1 MSVTLSQSSRWF
13 ARPLA
18 LVVAVLLTVVA
29 GTGFLGFRY
38 WQERQA
44 ANLAHERSRQVLE
57 TLDRLKTII
66 ADVEAQRRGYL
77 LTLDPSYL
85 KAYGVSD
92 ESVRR
97 DAQALQ
103 ALVAGDPLQSHRA
116 GHLALTVAAKL
127 REIDDI
133 VKTARTSSGP
143 AALAMI
149 RSLDEIR
156 SQIDQMVDHERFL
169 LVDQERRAEAL
180 EQRKAW
186 LIATAVVIV
195 AVLAGA
201 ALALARLE
209 ARRRRKA
216 TEENVQLQSDLLERD
231 KKIRRLVDANIIGI
245 IIWEIDGRILEAN
258 DAFLRMM
265 GYDREDLISGRM
277 HRTDLTPPEWRDR
290 DAHTVAE
297 LKRIGTVQPF
307 EKEYFRKDGS
317 RVPVLIGG
325 AMFEEGTSQGVGFVL
340 DLTERKRAEEALRQS
355 EERFR
360 TLVQFS
366 FDVYW
371 ETDAQHRFTHQEFAE
386 SLADAPASGSEIG
399 KTRWEVPYL
408 EPDEEAWRKHRET
421 LDAHLPFRD
430 FELARPAPDGSKRYV
445 SVSGLPVFDE
455 TGRFVGYRG
464 VGRHITERKRAEEAL
479 RAAQAELAHANRV
492 TTMGQLTASIA
503 HEVNQPIA
511 ATVTNAQ
518 AALRWLRA
526 QPPDLDEVRASLS
539 RIVED
544 GKRAG
549 NVIGGIRAF
558 IKKVPPRKDRFDL
571 NEAILEMIA
580 LTRSEVLKHGV
591 LLRTELAPGLP
602 AVDGDRI
609 QLQQV
614 ILNLILNAIE
624 AMGGIDAGTRELLI
638 STEREAASGVLVT
651 VRDSGPGL
659 DPTDMERVFKAF
671 YTTKPKGMGM
681 GLAICRSMVEA
692 HGGRMWA
699 SANEPRGRRLSV
711 YPAAGTRREHSS
723 PARPAQSSRMTDER
737 LPMLGQTV
745 REVAAELTGA
755 LGGVMPA

>member
-1 MSVTLSQSSRWF
+1 
-13 ARPLA
+13 
-18 LVVAVLLTVVA
+18 VVA
-29 GTGFLGFRY
+29 GSGFLGLRY

-103 ALVAGDPLQSHRA
+103 ALVAGDPLQNHRA

-133 VKTARTSSGP
+133 VKTAQNSSGP

-195 AVLAGA
+195 AILAVV

-209 ARRRRKA
+209 AIRRRKA
-216 TEENVQLQSDLLERD
+216 IAENVALHSGLLARD
-231 KKIRRLVDANIIGI
+231 KKIRRLVDANIVGI
-245 IIWEIDGRILEAN
+245 IIWEVEGRILEAN
-258 DAFLRMM
+258 DEFLRMV
-265 GYDREDLISGRM
+265 GYDREDLTAGRL
-277 HRTDLTPPEWRDR
+277 HRTTLTPPEWRDR
-290 DAHTVAE
+290 DARTVAE
-297 LKRIGTVQPF
+297 LKRIGTAQPF
-307 EKEYFRKDGS
+307 EKEYLRKDGS

-325 AMFEEGTSQGVGFVL
+325 AMFEEGASQGVGFVL
-340 DLTERKRAEEALRQS
+340 DLTERKRAVEALRQS

-371 ETDAQHRFTHQEFAE
+371 ETDVQHRFIHQEFAE
-386 SLADAPASGSEIG
+386 SLVDAPEVGSEIG
-399 KTRWEVPYL
+399 KTRWEVPYV

-421 LDAHLPFRD
+421 LDARLPFRD

-464 VGRHITERKRAEEAL
+464 VGRHITERRRAEEAL
-479 RAAQAELAHANRV
+479 HAMQAELAHANRV
-492 TTMGQLTASIA
+492 TTMGELSASIA

-526 QPPDLDEVRASLS
+526 HPPDLDEVRASLS

-544 GKRAG
+544 GNRAG

-558 IKKVPPRKDRFDL
+558 INKVPPRKDRFDL

-580 LTRSEVLKHGV
+580 LTRSEMLKHGIS
-591 LLRTELAPGLP
+591 LQTELAPGLP
-602 AVDGDRI
+602 RVEGDRT

-614 ILNLILNAIE
+614 ILNLVVNAIE
-624 AMGGIDAGTRELLI
+624 AMGGIDEGTREFRI
-638 STEREAASGVLVT
+638 NTERAAAGGVLVT
-651 VRDSGPGL
+651 ARDSGPGL
-659 DPTDMERVFKAF
+659 DPENVERVFTAF

-699 SANEPRGRRLSV
+699 SANEPRGAVFQFTLPLQRDESI
-711 YPAAGTRREHSS
+711 
-723 PARPAQSSRMTDER
+723 PAQH
-737 LPMLGQTV
+737 V
-745 REVAAELTGA
+745 RPNSAA
-755 LGGVMPA
+755 

>member
-1 MSVTLSQSSRWF
+1 MSVPLTQSFRWF
-13 ARPLA
+13 ARPLT
-18 LVVAVLLTVVA
+18 LVVVAVVLAVVVS
-29 GTGFLGFRY
+29 TSFLGLRY

-44 ANLAHERSRQVLE
+44 VSLAHERSHQVLD
-57 TLDRLKTII
+57 TLDRLRAVI

-103 ALVAGDPLQSHRA
+103 ALVANDPLQNHRA

-133 VKTARTSSGP
+133 VKTASTSGL
-143 AALAMI
+143 AALTMI

-169 LVDQERRAEAL
+169 LVDQEKRAEAL
-180 EQRKAW
+180 EQSKAW
-186 LIATAVVIV
+186 LIATAIVIV
-195 AVLAGA
+195 AVLAVV

-209 ARRRRKA
+209 AIRRRKA
-216 TEENVQLQSDLLERD
+216 IAENIALHGDLLARD
-231 KKIRRLVDANIIGI
+231 KKIRHLVDANIVGI
-245 IIWEIDGRILEAN
+245 IIWDLEGRILEAN
-258 DAFLRMM
+258 DAFLRML
-265 GYDREDLISGRM
+265 GYNREDLASGCLS
-277 HRTDLTPPEWRDR
+277 RTDLTPAEWRDR
-290 DAHTVAE
+290 DSRTVAE
-297 LKRIGTVQPF
+297 LKRMGTVQPF

-317 RVPVLIGG
+317 RVPVLLGG
-325 AMFEEGTSQGVGFVL
+325 VMFEQSPDQGVSFVL

-386 SLADAPASGSEIG
+386 SLADAPAPGAEIG

-430 FELARPAPDGSKRYV
+430 FELARAGPDGSKRYV
-445 SVSGLPVFDE
+445 SVSGLPVFDK

-464 VGRHITERKRAEEAL
+464 VGRHITERRRAEEAL
-479 RAAQAELAHANRV
+479 RAMQAELAHANRV

-511 ATVTNAQ
+511 ATVTNAG
-518 AALRWLRA
+518 AALRWLSA
-526 QPPDLDEVRASLS
+526 QPPNLGEVRDSLR

-549 NVIGGIRAF
+549 NVINGIRAL
-558 IKKVPPRKDRFDL
+558 INKVPPRNDRFDL
-571 NEAILEMIA
+571 NEAILEMVV
-580 LTRSEVLKHGV
+580 LTRSEVLKHGI
-591 LLRTELAPGLP
+591 LLQTDLAPGLP
-602 AVDGDRI
+602 MVKGDRT

-624 AMGGIDAGTRELLI
+624 AMDGVDQRAGALRI
-638 STEREAASGVLVT
+638 SSEREVAGGVLVT

-659 DPTDMERVFKAF
+659 DPADVERVFQAF
-671 YTTKPKGMGM
+671 YTTKAKGMGM

-699 SANEPRGRRLSV
+699 SANEPRGAVFQFSLPLEQDETVQARQIRSN
-711 YPAAGTRREHSS
+711 PAA
-723 PARPAQSSRMTDER
+723 
-737 LPMLGQTV
+737 
-745 REVAAELTGA
+745 
-755 LGGVMPA
+755 

>member
-1 MSVTLSQSSRWF
+1 MSVTLSQFSRWF

-18 LVVAVLLTVVA
+18 LVIVLLLTVVA
-29 GTGFLGFRY
+29 GTGFLGLRY

-57 TLDRLKTII
+57 TLDRLKTVI

-103 ALVAGDPLQSHRA
+103 ALVVGDPLQNHRA

-133 VKTARTSSGP
+133 VKTAQTSSGP
-143 AALAMI
+143 AALALI

-156 SQIDQMVDHERFL
+156 VQIDQMVDHERFL

-180 EQRKAW
+180 EHRKAW
-186 LIATAVVIV
+186 LITTAVVIV
-195 AVLAGA
+195 AVLAVV

-209 ARRRRKA
+209 AIRRRKA
-216 TEENVQLQSDLLERD
+216 IAENVALHGDLLARD
-231 KKIRRLVDANIIGI
+231 KKIRRLVDSNIVGI
-245 IIWEIDGRILEAN
+245 IIWEVEGRILEAN
-258 DAFLRMM
+258 DEFLRIV
-265 GYDREDLISGRM
+265 GYDREDLISGLL
-277 HRTDLTPPEWRDR
+277 HRTAMTPPEWRDR
-290 DAHTVAE
+290 DARTVAE
-297 LKRIGTVQPF
+297 LRRIGTAQPF
-307 EKEYFRKDGS
+307 EKEYLRKDGS

-325 AMFEEGTSQGVGFVL
+325 AMFGEGTSQGVGFVL
-340 DLTERKRAEEALRQS
+340 DLTERKRAIEALRQS

-371 ETDAQHRFTHQEFAE
+371 ETDAQHRFIHQEFAE
-386 SLADAPASGSEIG
+386 NLADAPELGSEIG

-445 SVSGLPVFDE
+445 SVSGLPVFDDK
-455 TGRFVGYRG
+455 GCFVGYRG
-464 VGRHITERKRAEEAL
+464 VGRHITERRLAEEAL
-479 RAAQAELAHANRV
+479 RAVQAELAHANRV
-492 TTMGQLTASIA
+492 TAMGQLTASIA

-526 QPPDLDEVRASLS
+526 QPPDLGEVFDSLS

-549 NVIGGIRAF
+549 NVIAGIRAL
-558 IKKVPPRKDRFDL
+558 INKVPPRKDRFDL
-571 NEAILEMIA
+571 NEAVLETIA
-580 LTRSEVLKHGV
+580 LTRSEVLNHGI
-591 LLRTELAPGLP
+591 LLQTEFASRLP
-602 AVDGDRI
+602 MVEGDRT

-624 AMGGIDAGTRELLI
+624 AMSGLDEGRRELRVTTETEADGGIR
-638 STEREAASGVLVT
+638 VT

-659 DPTDMERVFKAF
+659 DTADVERVFTAF
-671 YTTKPKGMGM
+671 YTTKPEGMGM

-699 SANEPRGRRLSV
+699 SANEPRGAVFQFTLPLERDESIPARRVLSN
-711 YPAAGTRREHSS
+711 PAA
-723 PARPAQSSRMTDER
+723 
-737 LPMLGQTV
+737 
-745 REVAAELTGA
+745 
-755 LGGVMPA
+755 

>member
-1 MSVTLSQSSRWF
+1 V
-13 ARPLA
+13 
-18 LVVAVLLTVVA
+18 VVA
-29 GTGFLGFRY
+29 TGFFGFRY

-44 ANLAHERSRQVLE
+44 ANLAHERNRQVLE
-57 TLDRLKTII
+57 TLERLKTVI

-77 LTLDPSYL
+77 LTLDPHYL

-92 ESVRR
+92 DSVRR

-116 GHLALTVAAKL
+116 EHLTVTVAAKL
-127 REIDDI
+127 REIDEI
-133 VKTARTSSGP
+133 VKTVRTYSGP
-143 AALAMI
+143 AAMAMI

-169 LVDQERRAEAL
+169 RVDLDKRSEAL
-180 EQRKAW
+180 ERRKAW
-186 LIATAVVIV
+186 LITTAIIIV
-195 AVLAGA
+195 ALLAGV

-209 ARRRRKA
+209 AIRRRKA
-216 TEENVQLQSDLLERD
+216 IAENIALHGDLLARD
-231 KKIRRLVDANIIGI
+231 KKIRRLVDANIVGI
-245 IIWEIDGRILEAN
+245 VIWDIEGRILEAN
-258 DAFLRMM
+258 DAFLHML
-265 GYDREDLISGRM
+265 GYDRENLASGRLNW
-277 HRTDLTPPEWRDR
+277 TDLTPAEWRDR
-290 DAHTVAE
+290 DARAAE
-297 LKRIGTVQPF
+297 ELRRTGTVQPS

-317 RVPVLIGG
+317 RVPVLLGG
-325 AMFEEGTSQGVGFVL
+325 VMFEQSPNQGVSFVL
-340 DLTERKRAEEALRQS
+340 DLTERKRAEEALRRS

-386 SLADAPASGSEIG
+386 SLADAPAPGSEIG

-430 FELARPAPDGSKRYV
+430 FELARAGPDGSKRYV
-445 SVSGLPVFDE
+445 SVSGLPVFDKA
-455 TGRFVGYRG
+455 GRFVGYRG
-464 VGRHITERKRAEEAL
+464 VGRHITERRRAEEAL
-479 RAAQAELAHANRV
+479 RAVQAELAHANRI
-492 TTMGQLTASIA
+492 TAMGQLSAAIA

-526 QPPDLDEVRASLS
+526 QPPNLDEVRESLG

-549 NVIGGIRAF
+549 NVIGGIRAL
-558 IKKVPPRKDRFDL
+558 IHKVPSRKDWFDL
-571 NEAILEMIA
+571 NEAILEMVV
-580 LTRSEVLKHGV
+580 LTRSEALKHGIS
-591 LLRTELAPGLP
+591 LQTRLAAALP
-602 AVDGDRI
+602 MVQGDRT

-624 AMGGIDAGTRELLI
+624 AMGELDDGNRELSI
-638 STEREAASGVLVT
+638 STEPEAAAGVLVT

-659 DPTDMERVFKAF
+659 DPVDIERVFQAF
-671 YTTKPKGMGM
+671 YTTKAKGMGM

-699 SANEPRGRRLSV
+699 SRNEPRGAVFQFTLPLQQDESV
-711 YPAAGTRREHSS
+711 PARQLRPNPAA
-723 PARPAQSSRMTDER
+723 
-737 LPMLGQTV
+737 
-745 REVAAELTGA
+745 
-755 LGGVMPA
+755 

>member
-18 LVVAVLLTVVA
+18 LVIAVLLTVVA
-29 GTGFLGFRY
+29 GTGFLGLRY

-103 ALVAGDPLQSHRA
+103 ALVVGDPLQNHRA

-133 VKTARTSSGP
+133 VKTARTGSGP
-143 AALAMI
+143 AALALI

-156 SQIDQMVDHERFL
+156 VQIDQMVDHERFL
-169 LVDQERRAEAL
+169 LVDQEKRAEAL

-186 LIATAVVIV
+186 LIAAAIVIV
-195 AVLAGA
+195 AVLAGV

-209 ARRRRKA
+209 AIRRRKA
-216 TEENVQLQSDLLERD
+216 IAENIALHGDLLARD
-231 KKIRRLVDANIIGI
+231 KKIRRLVDANIVGI
-245 IIWEIDGRILEAN
+245 IIWDLEGRIFEAN
-258 DAFLRMM
+258 DAFLHMV
-265 GYDREDLISGRM
+265 GYDREDLTAGRL
-277 HRTDLTPPEWRDR
+277 HRTMLTPPEWRDR
-290 DAHTVAE
+290 DARTVAE
-297 LKRIGTVQPF
+297 LRRIGTAQPF
-307 EKEYFRKDGS
+307 EKEYLRKDGS

-325 AMFEEGTSQGVGFVL
+325 AMFEEGTGQGVGFVL
-340 DLTERKRAEEALRQS
+340 DLTERKRAVEALRQS

-386 SLADAPASGSEIG
+386 SLADAPASDSEIG
-399 KTRWEVPYL
+399 KRRWEVPYL

-445 SVSGLPVFDE
+445 SVSGLPVFDD

-464 VGRHITERKRAEEAL
+464 VGRHITERRRAEEAL
-479 RAAQAELAHANRV
+479 RAMQAELAHVNRV
-492 TTMGQLTASIA
+492 TSMGQLTASIA

-526 QPPDLDEVRASLS
+526 QPPDLGEVRDSLS

-558 IKKVPPRKDRFDL
+558 FNKLPPRKDRFDL
-571 NEAILEMIA
+571 NEAVLEMVA
-580 LTRSEVLKHGV
+580 LIRSEVLNHGI
-591 LLRTELAPGLP
+591 LLQTELAPGLP
-602 AVDGDRI
+602 RVEGDRT

-614 ILNLILNAIE
+614 ILNLILNAVE
-624 AMGGIDAGTRELLI
+624 AMGGIDEGRRELQI
-638 STEREAASGVLVT
+638 NTGREAAGGVLVT

-659 DPTDMERVFKAF
+659 DPADVEQVFTAF
-671 YTTKPKGMGM
+671 YTTKPMGMGM

-699 SANEPRGRRLSV
+699 SANEPRGAVFQFTLPLEQDESIPAQHVRSN
-711 YPAAGTRREHSS
+711 PAA
-723 PARPAQSSRMTDER
+723 
-737 LPMLGQTV
+737 
-745 REVAAELTGA
+745 
-755 LGGVMPA
+755 

>member
-1 MSVTLSQSSRWF
+1 MSVTLSQFSRWF

-18 LVVAVLLTVVA
+18 LVIAVLLTVVVA
-29 GTGFLGFRY
+29 TGFLGLRY

-103 ALVAGDPLQSHRA
+103 ALVAGDPLQNHRA

-127 REIDDI
+127 REVDDI
-133 VKTARTSSGP
+133 VKTAQTSSGP

-186 LIATAVVIV
+186 LIATAIVIV
-195 AVLAGA
+195 AVLAGV

-209 ARRRRKA
+209 AIRRRKA
-216 TEENVQLQSDLLERD
+216 IAENVTLQGDLLSRD
-231 KKIRRLVDANIIGI
+231 KKIRRLVDANIVGI
-245 IIWEIDGRILEAN
+245 IIWEVEGRILEAN
-258 DAFLRMM
+258 DEFLRMV
-265 GYDREDLISGRM
+265 GYDREDLTAGRL
-277 HRTDLTPPEWRDR
+277 HRTTLTPPEWRDR
-290 DAHTVAE
+290 DARTVAE
-297 LKRIGTVQPF
+297 LKRIGTAQPF
-307 EKEYFRKDGS
+307 EKEYLRKDGS

-325 AMFEEGTSQGVGFVL
+325 AMFEEGASQGVGFVL
-340 DLTERKRAEEALRQS
+340 DLTERKRAVEALRQS

-371 ETDAQHRFTHQEFAE
+371 ETDAQHRFIHQEFAE
-386 SLADAPASGSEIG
+386 SLADAPEAGSEIG

-464 VGRHITERKRAEEAL
+464 VGRHITERRRAEEAL
-479 RAAQAELAHANRV
+479 RAMQAELAHANRV
-492 TTMGQLTASIA
+492 TTMGQLSASIA

-518 AALRWLRA
+518 AALRWLGA
-526 QPPDLDEVRASLS
+526 QPPDLDEVRA
-539 RIVED
+539 
-544 GKRAG
+544 
-549 NVIGGIRAF
+549 
-558 IKKVPPRKDRFDL
+558 
-571 NEAILEMIA
+571 
-580 LTRSEVLKHGV
+580 
-591 LLRTELAPGLP
+591 LP
-602 AVDGDRI
+602 QPYR
-609 QLQQV
+609 
-614 ILNLILNAIE
+614 
-624 AMGGIDAGTRELLI
+624 
-638 STEREAASGVLVT
+638 
-651 VRDSGPGL
+651 
-659 DPTDMERVFKAF
+659 
-671 YTTKPKGMGM
+671 
-681 GLAICRSMVEA
+681 
-692 HGGRMWA
+692 
-699 SANEPRGRRLSV
+699 RGRQ
-711 YPAAGTRREHSS
+711 PRR
-723 PARPAQSSRMTDER
+723 
-737 LPMLGQTV
+737 
-745 REVAAELTGA
+745 
-755 LGGVMPA
+755 

>member
-1 MSVTLSQSSRWF
+1 MSVTLSQFSRWF
-13 ARPLA
+13 ARPLV
-18 LVVAVLLTVVA
+18 LVIAVLLTVVVA
-29 GTGFLGFRY
+29 TGFLGLRY

-103 ALVAGDPLQSHRA
+103 ALVAGDPLQNHRA
-116 GHLALTVAAKL
+116 GHLAVTVAAKL

-133 VKTARTSSGP
+133 VKTAQTSSGP

-186 LIATAVVIV
+186 LIATAIVIV
-195 AVLAGA
+195 AVLAGV

-209 ARRRRKA
+209 AFRRRKA
-216 TEENVQLQSDLLERD
+216 IAENVTLQGDLLARD
-231 KKIRRLVDANIIGI
+231 KKIRRLVDANIVGI
-245 IIWEIDGRILEAN
+245 IIWEVEGRILEAN
-258 DAFLRMM
+258 DEFLRMV
-265 GYDREDLISGRM
+265 GYDREDLTAGRL
-277 HRTDLTPPEWRDR
+277 HRTTLTPPEWRDR
-290 DAHTVAE
+290 DARTVAE
-297 LKRIGTVQPF
+297 LKRIGTAQPF
-307 EKEYFRKDGS
+307 EKEYLRKDGS

-325 AMFEEGTSQGVGFVL
+325 AMFEEGASQGVGFVL
-340 DLTERKRAEEALRQS
+340 DLTERKRAVEALRQS

-371 ETDAQHRFTHQEFAE
+371 ETDVQHRFIHQEFAE
-386 SLADAPASGSEIG
+386 SLVDAPEVGSEIG
-399 KTRWEVPYL
+399 KTRWEVPYV

-421 LDAHLPFRD
+421 LDARLPFRD

-464 VGRHITERKRAEEAL
+464 VGRHITERRRAEEAL
-479 RAAQAELAHANRV
+479 HAMQAELAHANRV
-492 TTMGQLTASIA
+492 TTMGELSASIA

-549 NVIGGIRAF
+549 NVIGGIRALVH
-558 IKKVPPRKDRFDL
+558 KVPPRKDRFDL
-571 NEAILEMIA
+571 NEAVLEMVV
-580 LTRSEVLKHGV
+580 LTRSEVLKHGIS
-591 LLRTELAPGLP
+591 LQTELAPGLP
-602 AVDGDRI
+602 RVEGDRT

-614 ILNLILNAIE
+614 ILNLIVNAIE
-624 AMGGIDAGTRELLI
+624 AMGGFDEGTRELRI
-638 STEREAASGVLVT
+638 NTERSAAGGVLVT

-659 DPTDMERVFKAF
+659 DPADVEHVF
-671 YTTKPKGMGM
+671 T
-681 GLAICRSMVEA
+681 
-692 HGGRMWA
+692 WA
-699 SANEPRGRRLSV
+699 SPSAGRWSRLTGEGCGRARMNLGAPSFNS
-711 YPAAGTRREHSS
+711 PCRCNGTRAFQPGRSGPVQPREMAGCEKQNEIRSCS
-723 PARPAQSSRMTDER
+723 MLQARRCSQA
-737 LPMLGQTV
+737 
-745 REVAAELTGA
+745 
-755 LGGVMPA
+755 

>member
-1 MSVTLSQSSRWF
+1 MSVTLRQSPRWF
-13 ARPLA
+13 LRPLA
-18 LVVAVLLTVVA
+18 LVIAVLLTVVA
-29 GTGFLGFRY
+29 GTGFLGLRY

-57 TLDRLKTII
+57 TLDRLKSII

-103 ALVAGDPLQSHRA
+103 ALVASDPLQNHRA

-133 VKTARTSSGP
+133 VKTAQTSSGP

-169 LVDQERRAEAL
+169 IVDQEKRAEAL

-186 LIATAVVIV
+186 LIATAVAIV
-195 AVLAGA
+195 AVLAMV

-209 ARRRRKA
+209 ATRRRKA
-216 TEENVQLQSDLLERD
+216 IAENIALHGDLLARD
-231 KKIRRLVDANIIGI
+231 KKIRRLVDANIVGI
-245 IIWEIDGRILEAN
+245 IIWEVEGRILEAN
-258 DAFLRMM
+258 DAFLRMV
-265 GYDREDLISGRM
+265 GYDREDLTAGRL
-277 HRTDLTPPEWRDR
+277 HRTTLTPPEWRER
-290 DAHTVAE
+290 DARTVAE
-297 LKRIGTVQPF
+297 LKRIGTAKPF
-307 EKEYFRKDGS
+307 EKEYLRKDGS

-325 AMFEEGTSQGVGFVL
+325 AMFEEGTNQGVGFVL
-340 DLTERKRAEEALRQS
+340 DLTERKRAEEALRRS

-371 ETDAQHRFTHQEFAE
+371 ETDAQHRFINQEFAE
-386 SLADAPASGSEIG
+386 SLADAPASDSEIG

-408 EPDEEAWRKHRET
+408 EPDEAAWRKHRET

-430 FELARPAPDGSKRYV
+430 FELARSAPDGSKRYV

-479 RAAQAELAHANRV
+479 RSAQAELAHANRV
-492 TTMGQLTASIA
+492 ATMGQLTASVA
-503 HEVNQPIA
+503 HEVSQPIA
-511 ATVTNAQ
+511 ATVMNAQ
-518 AALRWLRA
+518 AALRWIGA
-526 QPPDLDEVRASLS
+526 QPPNLNEVRQSLGQ
-539 RIVED
+539 IVD
-544 GKRAG
+544 NSKRAG
-549 NVIGGIRAF
+549 DVIGRIRAL
-558 IKKVPPRKDRFDL
+558 IKKAPPQKEAL
-571 NEAILEMIA
+571 EINEAILEVIA
-580 LTRSEVLKHGV
+580 LTRGEVVQNGIAV
-591 LLRTELAPGLP
+591 RTRLADGLP
-602 AVDGDRI
+602 RIQADRV

-614 ILNLILNAIE
+614 ILNLIVNAVQ
-624 AMGGIDAGTRELLI
+624 AMSGASDGTRELLI
-638 STEREAASGVLVT
+638 ATSADASNGILVSL
-651 VRDSGPGL
+651 RDSGPGL
-659 DPTDMERVFKAF
+659 DPASLERLFDAF
-671 YTTKPKGMGM
+671 YTTKSSGLGM
-681 GLAICRSMVEA
+681 GLSICRSIIEA
-692 HGGRMWA
+692 HGGRIWA
-699 SANEPRGRRLSV
+699 SANEPRGAVFHLSL
-711 YPAAGTRREHSS
+711 PLERDESI
-723 PARPAQSSRMTDER
+723 PARTSGPILPHDE
-737 LPMLGQTV
+737 
-745 REVAAELTGA
+745 
-755 LGGVMPA
+755 

>member
-1 MSVTLSQSSRWF
+1 MLD
-13 ARPLA
+13 
-18 LVVAVLLTVVA
+18 
-29 GTGFLGFRY
+29 
-38 WQERQA
+38 
-44 ANLAHERSRQVLE
+44 
-57 TLDRLKTII
+57 TLDRLRAVI
-66 ADVEAQRRGYL
+66 ADVEAQRREYL

-97 DAQALQ
+97 DTQALQ
-103 ALVAGDPLQSHRA
+103 ALVANDPLQNHRA

-133 VKTARTSSGP
+133 VKTASTSGL
-143 AALAMI
+143 AALTMI

-156 SQIDQMVDHERFL
+156 SQIDQMVDHERLL
-169 LVDQERRAEAL
+169 LVDQEKRAEAL
-180 EQRKAW
+180 EQRKAR
-186 LIATAVVIV
+186 LIATAIVIV
-195 AVLAGA
+195 AVLAVV

-209 ARRRRKA
+209 AIRRRKA
-216 TEENVQLQSDLLERD
+216 IAENVALHGDLLARD
-231 KKIRRLVDANIIGI
+231 KKIRRLVDANIVGI
-245 IIWEIDGRILEAN
+245 VIWELDGRILEAN
-258 DAFLRMM
+258 DAFLHMLS
-265 GYDREDLISGRM
+265 YDRENLASGRLNW
-277 HRTDLTPPEWRDR
+277 TDLTPAEWRDR
-290 DAHTVAE
+290 DARAAE
-297 LKRIGTVQPF
+297 ELRRTGTVQPS

-325 AMFEEGTSQGVGFVL
+325 VMFEQNPNQGVSFVL

-386 SLADAPASGSEIG
+386 SLADAPAPGAEIG

-430 FELARPAPDGSKRYV
+430 FELARAGPDGSKRYV
-445 SVSGLPVFDE
+445 SVSGLPVFDK

-464 VGRHITERKRAEEAL
+464 VGRHITERRRAEESL
-479 RAAQAELAHANRV
+479 RAMQAELAHANRV

-511 ATVTNAQ
+511 ATVTNAG
-518 AALRWLRA
+518 AALRWLSA
-526 QPPDLDEVRASLS
+526 QPPNLGEVRDSLR

-549 NVIGGIRAF
+549 NVISGIRAL
-558 IKKVPPRKDRFDL
+558 INKVPPRNDRFDL
-571 NEAILEMIA
+571 NEAILEMVV
-580 LTRSEVLKHGV
+580 LTRSEMVKHGI
-591 LLRTELAPGLP
+591 LLQTNLAPGLP
-602 AVDGDRI
+602 MVKGDRT

-624 AMGGIDAGTRELLI
+624 AMEGVDQRAGALRI
-638 STEREAASGVLVT
+638 NSEREAAGGVLVT

-659 DPTDMERVFKAF
+659 DPADVERVFEAF
-671 YTTKPKGMGM
+671 YTTKAKGMGM

-699 SANEPRGRRLSV
+699 SANEPRGAVFQFSLPLEQDESV
-711 YPAAGTRREHSS
+711 QARQIRSNPAA
-723 PARPAQSSRMTDER
+723 
-737 LPMLGQTV
+737 
-745 REVAAELTGA
+745 
-755 LGGVMPA
+755 

>member
-1 MSVTLSQSSRWF
+1 M
-13 ARPLA
+13 
-18 LVVAVLLTVVA
+18 LLTVVVA
-29 GTGFLGFRY
+29 TGLLGFRY

-103 ALVAGDPLQSHRA
+103 ALVAGDPLQNHRA

-133 VKTARTSSGP
+133 VKTAHTSSGP
-143 AALAMI
+143 AALALI

-156 SQIDQMVDHERFL
+156 VQIDQMVDHERFL

-201 ALALARLE
+201 ALALARRE
-209 ARRRRKA
+209 AIRRRKA
-216 TEENVQLQSDLLERD
+216 IAENVALHSDLLARD
-231 KKIRRLVDANIIGI
+231 KKIRRLVDANIVGI
-245 IIWEIDGRILEAN
+245 IIWEVEGRILEAN
-258 DAFLRMM
+258 DEFLRMV
-265 GYDREDLISGRM
+265 GYDREDLAAGRL
-277 HRTDLTPPEWRDR
+277 HRTTLTPPEWRDR
-290 DAHTVAE
+290 DARTVAE
-297 LKRIGTVQPF
+297 LKRIGTAQPF
-307 EKEYFRKDGS
+307 EKEYLRKDGS

-325 AMFEEGTSQGVGFVL
+325 AMFEEGASQGVGFVL
-340 DLTERKRAEEALRQS
+340 DLTERKRAVEALRQS

-371 ETDAQHRFTHQEFAE
+371 ETDAQHRFKHQEFAE
-386 SLADAPASGSEIG
+386 SLADAPESGSEIG

-430 FELARPAPDGSKRYV
+430 FELARPGPDGSKRYV
-445 SVSGLPVFDE
+445 SVSGLPVFDD

-464 VGRHITERKRAEEAL
+464 VGRHITERRLAEEAL
-479 RAAQAELAHANRV
+479 RAMQAELAHVNRV
-492 TTMGQLTASIA
+492 TTMGELSASIA

-549 NVIGGIRAF
+549 NVISGIRAL
-558 IKKVPPRKDRFDL
+558 INKVPPRKDRFDL
-571 NEAILEMIA
+571 NEAVLEMVA
-580 LTRSEVLKHGV
+580 LTRSEVLNHGI
-591 LLRTELAPGLP
+591 LLQTELAPGLP
-602 AVDGDRI
+602 RVDGDRT

-614 ILNLILNAIE
+614 ILNLILNAVE
-624 AMGGIDAGTRELLI
+624 AMGGLDEGTRELRI
-638 STEREAASGVLVT
+638 TTEREADGGVLVT

-659 DPTDMERVFKAF
+659 NQADVERVFTAF

-699 SANEPRGRRLSV
+699 SANEPRGAVFQFTLPLERDESIPAQHVRPK
-711 YPAAGTRREHSS
+711 PAA
-723 PARPAQSSRMTDER
+723 
-737 LPMLGQTV
+737 
-745 REVAAELTGA
+745 
-755 LGGVMPA
+755 

>member
-1 MSVTLSQSSRWF
+1 
-13 ARPLA
+13 
-18 LVVAVLLTVVA
+18 
-29 GTGFLGFRY
+29 
-38 WQERQA
+38 
-44 ANLAHERSRQVLE
+44 
-57 TLDRLKTII
+57 
-66 ADVEAQRRGYL
+66 
-77 LTLDPSYL
+77 
-85 KAYGVSD
+85 
-92 ESVRR
+92 
-97 DAQALQ
+97 
-103 ALVAGDPLQSHRA
+103 
-116 GHLALTVAAKL
+116 
-127 REIDDI
+127 
-133 VKTARTSSGP
+133 
-143 AALAMI
+143 
-149 RSLDEIR
+149 
-156 SQIDQMVDHERFL
+156 MVDHERFL

-195 AVLAGA
+195 AILAVV

-209 ARRRRKA
+209 AIRRRKA
-216 TEENVQLQSDLLERD
+216 IAENVALHSGLLARD
-231 KKIRRLVDANIIGI
+231 KKIRRLVDANIVGI
-245 IIWEIDGRILEAN
+245 IIWEVEGRILEAN
-258 DAFLRMM
+258 DEFLRMV
-265 GYDREDLISGRM
+265 GYDREDLAAGRL
-277 HRTDLTPPEWRDR
+277 HRTTLTPPEWRDR
-290 DAHTVAE
+290 DARTVAE
-297 LKRIGTVQPF
+297 LKRIGTAQPF
-307 EKEYFRKDGS
+307 EKEYLRKDGS

-325 AMFEEGTSQGVGFVL
+325 AMFEEGASQGVGFVL
-340 DLTERKRAEEALRQS
+340 DLTERKRAVEALRQS

-371 ETDAQHRFTHQEFAE
+371 ETDAQHRFIQQEFAE

-464 VGRHITERKRAEEAL
+464 VGRHITERRLAEEAL
-479 RAAQAELAHANRV
+479 RAMQAELAHVNRV

-549 NVIGGIRAF
+549 NVIGGIRALVH
-558 IKKVPPRKDRFDL
+558 KVPPRKDRFDL
-571 NEAILEMIA
+571 NEAVLEMVV
-580 LTRSEVLKHGV
+580 LTRSEVLKHGIS
-591 LLRTELAPGLP
+591 LQTELAPGLP
-602 AVDGDRI
+602 RVEGDRT

-614 ILNLILNAIE
+614 ILNLIVNAIE
-624 AMGGIDAGTRELLI
+624 AMGGFDEGTRELRI
-638 STEREAASGVLVT
+638 NTERSAAGGVLVT

-659 DPTDMERVFKAF
+659 DPADVEHVFTAF

-699 SANEPRGRRLSV
+699 SANEPRGAIFQFTLPLQRDESI
-711 YPAAGTRREHSS
+711 
-723 PARPAQSSRMTDER
+723 PARQVRPSS
-737 LPMLGQTV
+737 
-745 REVAAELTGA
+745 AA
-755 LGGVMPA
+755 

>member
-1 MSVTLSQSSRWF
+1 M
-13 ARPLA
+13 
-18 LVVAVLLTVVA
+18 LLTVVA
-29 GTGFLGFRY
+29 GSGFLGFRY

-103 ALVAGDPLQSHRA
+103 ALVAGDPLQNHRA

-133 VKTARTSSGP
+133 VKTAQTSSGP

-169 LVDQERRAEAL
+169 LVDQERRGEAL

-195 AVLAGA
+195 AVLAVV

-209 ARRRRKA
+209 AIRRRKA
-216 TEENVQLQSDLLERD
+216 IAENVTLHSDLLARD
-231 KKIRRLVDANIIGI
+231 KKIRRLVDANIVGI
-245 IIWEIDGRILEAN
+245 IIWEVEGRILEAN
-258 DAFLRMM
+258 DEFLRMV
-265 GYDREDLISGRM
+265 GYDREDLTAGRL
-277 HRTDLTPPEWRDR
+277 HRTKLTPPEWRDR
-290 DAHTVAE
+290 DARTVAE
-297 LKRIGTVQPF
+297 LKRIGTAQPF
-307 EKEYFRKDGS
+307 EKEYLRKDGS

-340 DLTERKRAEEALRQS
+340 DLTERKRAVEALRQS

-371 ETDAQHRFTHQEFAE
+371 ETDAQHRFIHQEFAE
-386 SLADAPASGSEIG
+386 SLADAPELGSEIG

-408 EPDEEAWRKHRET
+408 EPDAEAWRKHRET

-464 VGRHITERKRAEEAL
+464 VGRHITERKRAEAAL
-479 RAAQAELAHANRV
+479 RSAHAELAHVNRV
-492 TTMGQLTASIA
+492 ITMGQLTASIA
-503 HEVNQPIA
+503 HEVSQPIA
-511 ATVTNAQ
+511 ATALNAQ
-518 AALRWLRA
+518 AGLRWLGA
-526 QPPDLDEVRASLS
+526 QPPNLNEVRQVLG
-539 RIVED
+539 RIVD
-544 GKRAG
+544 DSNRAG
-549 NVIGGIRAF
+549 EVLGRIRAL
-558 IKKVPPRKDRFDL
+558 IKKAPPRKEGL
-571 NEAILEMIA
+571 EINEAILEVIA
-580 LTRSEVLKHGV
+580 LTRGEVLQNGV
-591 LLRTELAPGLP
+591 SVRTQLAEGLP
-602 AVDGDRI
+602 LIQADRV

-614 ILNLILNAIE
+614 ILNLIVNAIE
-624 AMGGIDAGTRELLI
+624 AMRDVGEGARELLI
-638 STEREAASGVLVT
+638 STGGDASNGVHVSF
-651 VRDSGPGL
+651 RDSGPGL
-659 DPTDMERVFKAF
+659 DPVSLERLFEAF
-671 YTTKPKGMGM
+671 YTTKSSGLGM
-681 GLAICRSMVEA
+681 GLPICHSIIEA
-692 HGGRMWA
+692 HGGRIWA
-699 SANEPRGRRLSV
+699 GVNEPRGAVFHFTLPLERDETVTAER
-711 YPAAGTRREHSS
+711 AG
-723 PARPAQSSRMTDER
+723 P
-737 LPMLGQTV
+737 
-745 REVAAELTGA
+745 
-755 LGGVMPA
+755 MPAV

>member
-1 MSVTLSQSSRWF
+1 MSIPLSQFFRWF

-18 LVVAVLLTVVA
+18 LVVAVLLIVVVA
-29 GTGFLGFRY
+29 TGFLGFRY

-44 ANLAHERSRQVLE
+44 VTLAQERGRQVLE
-57 TLDRLKTII
+57 TLDRLRTVI

-103 ALVAGDPLQSHRA
+103 ALVASDPLQNHRA

-133 VKTARTSSGP
+133 VKTAQTSSGP

-169 LVDQERRAEAL
+169 GVDQERRAEAL

-186 LIATAVVIV
+186 LIAAAVVIV
-195 AVLAGA
+195 ATLAGV

-216 TEENVQLQSDLLERD
+216 TEENVRLQNDVAERE

-245 IIWEIDGRILEAN
+245 IIWEVDGRILEAN
-258 DAFLRMM
+258 DAFLRMV
-265 GYDREDLISGRM
+265 GYDREDLASGRL
-277 HRTDLTPPEWRDR
+277 HRAMLTPPEWHER
-290 DAHTVAE
+290 DARTEAE
-297 LKRIGTVQPF
+297 LRRSGTAQPF
-307 EKEYFRKDGS
+307 EKEYVRKDGS

-325 AMFEEGTSQGVGFVL
+325 AMFEEGANQGVGFVL
-340 DLTERKRAEEALRQS
+340 DLTQRKRAEEALRQS

-360 TLVQFS
+360 TLVHFS

-371 ETDAQHRFTHQEFAE
+371 ETDAQHRFIHQEFAE
-386 SLADAPASGSEIG
+386 DLADAPALGAEIG
-399 KTRWEVPYL
+399 KTRWEVPCL

-430 FELARPAPDGSKRYV
+430 FELARPAPDGSKRFV
-445 SVSGLPVFDE
+445 SVSGLPVFDD

-464 VGRHITERKRAEEAL
+464 VGRHITERRLAEEAL
-479 RAAQAELAHANRV
+479 RAMQAELAHVNRV

-511 ATVTNAQ
+511 ATVANAQ

-526 QPPDLDEVRASLS
+526 EPPHLDEVLDSLS

-549 NVIGGIRAF
+549 NVIGGIRAL
-558 IKKVPPRKDRFDL
+558 INKVPPRKDRFDL
-571 NEAILEMIA
+571 NEAVLEMVA
-580 LTRSEVLKHGV
+580 LTRSEVLNHGI
-591 LLRTELAPGLP
+591 LLQTELVPGLQK
-602 AVDGDRI
+602 VDGDRT

-624 AMGGIDAGTRELLI
+624 AMGGIEEGTRELRI
-638 STEREAASGVLVT
+638 NTEREAAGGVLVT

-659 DPTDMERVFKAF
+659 DPADVERVFTAF

-692 HGGRMWA
+692 HGGKMWA
-699 SANEPRGRRLSV
+699 SASEPRGAVFQFTLPLERDESIPAQHAQPN
-711 YPAAGTRREHSS
+711 PAA
-723 PARPAQSSRMTDER
+723 
-737 LPMLGQTV
+737 
-745 REVAAELTGA
+745 
-755 LGGVMPA
+755 

>member
-1 MSVTLSQSSRWF
+1 MSVPLSQSFRWF

-18 LVVAVLLTVVA
+18 LVVAALLAVVVA
-29 GTGFLGFRY
+29 TGFLGFRY

-44 ANLAHERSRQVLE
+44 TDLAQERNRQVLE
-57 TLDRLKTII
+57 TLDRLKSVI

-77 LTLDPSYL
+77 LTLDPHYL

-92 ESVRR
+92 DSVRR

-103 ALVAGDPLQSHRA
+103 ALVADDPLQSHRA

-127 REIDDI
+127 REIDEI
-133 VKTARTSSGP
+133 VKTVRTYSGP

-169 LVDQERRAEAL
+169 RVDQEKRAEAL
-180 EQRKAW
+180 ERRKAW

-195 AVLAGA
+195 AVLAGV

-209 ARRRRKA
+209 AKRRRKA
-216 TEENVQLQSDLLERD
+216 IAENITLHGDVLARD
-231 KKIRRLVDANIIGI
+231 KKIRRLVDANIVGI
-245 IIWEIDGRILEAN
+245 IIWELDGRILEAN
-258 DAFLRMM
+258 DAFLNML
-265 GYDREDLISGRM
+265 GYDREDLTSGRLN
-277 HRTDLTPPEWRDR
+277 RTDLTPAEWKDR
-290 DAHTVAE
+290 DARTVEE
-297 LKRIGTVQPF
+297 LRRMGTVQPF

-317 RVPVLIGG
+317 RVPVLLGG
-325 AMFEEGTSQGVGFVL
+325 VMFEQGPNQGVSFVL
-340 DLTERKRAEEALRQS
+340 DLTERKRAVEALRQS

-386 SLADAPASGSEIG
+386 SLADAPAVGSEIG
-399 KTRWEVPYL
+399 KTRWEMPYL

-430 FELARPAPDGSKRYV
+430 FELARPAPDGSTRYV
-445 SVSGLPVFDE
+445 SVSGLPMFDD

-464 VGRHITERKRAEEAL
+464 VGRHVTERRLAEEAL
-479 RAAQAELAHANRV
+479 RAMQAELAHVNRV
-492 TTMGQLTASIA
+492 TTMGQLSASIA

-526 QPPDLDEVRASLS
+526 QPPDLDEVRASLG

-549 NVIGGIRAF
+549 NVINGIRAL
-558 IKKVPPRKDRFDL
+558 IHKVPSRRDWFDL
-571 NEAILEMIA
+571 NEAILEMLV
-580 LTRSEVLKHGV
+580 LTRSEALRHGIS
-591 LLRTELAPGLP
+591 LQTRLAPGLP
-602 AVDGDRI
+602 MLQGDRT

-624 AMGGIDAGTRELLI
+624 AMGDLDDGTRELWI
-638 STEREAASGVLVT
+638 STETEASGGVLVT

-659 DPTDMERVFKAF
+659 DPADVERVFQAF
-671 YTTKPKGMGM
+671 YTTKPKGLGM

-699 SANEPRGRRLSV
+699 SANESGGAVFQFTLPLERDESIPAQHVRPN
-711 YPAAGTRREHSS
+711 PAA
-723 PARPAQSSRMTDER
+723 
-737 LPMLGQTV
+737 
-745 REVAAELTGA
+745 
-755 LGGVMPA
+755 